1 MWQWTIEDGVYV
13 LRATGLPDRVEV
25 GFIGRSLAPDG
36 VGPLA
41 GCETARLP
49 QVHGADVRWADRPRE
64 LEPGD
69 AIRTEVPGVVLTVR
83 IADCAPVALISP
95 DQGIGLVHAG
105 WRGVV
110 RGVLESALASFEN
123 AGDLDIL
130 IGPTL
135 GVCCFEVGPEVAEQ
149 FPAAVVRDGKPRP
162 HVDLCGAVIERLVEA
177 GATRSRLRASRIC
190 TRCHQ
195 HLMYSH
201 RGSAGGPGRM
211 VAYAVLRD
219 REAVQSHS
227 P

>member
-1 MWQWTIEDGVYV
+1 M
-13 LRATGLPDRVEV
+13 LRPTGLPAGVEV
-25 GFIGRSLAPDG
+25 GFIGRSFAPG
-36 VGPLA
+36 RGGPLA

-49 QVHGADVRWADRPRE
+49 QVHGRDVRWADRPRE

-69 AIRTEVPGVVLTVR
+69 AIRTDVPGVVLTVR

-110 RGVLESALASFEN
+110 RGVLESTLASFEN
-123 AGDLDIL
+123 PGDLDIL

-149 FPAAVVRDGKPRP
+149 FPAEVVQDRRPRP
-162 HVDLCGAVIERLVEA
+162 HVDLCGAVIKRLLEGGV
-177 GATRSRLRASRIC
+177 TRSRLYPSQVC

-195 HLMYSH
+195 HLMHSH
-201 RGSAGGPGRM
+201 RGSAGDPGRM

-219 REAVQSHS
+219 RAAVQSHS